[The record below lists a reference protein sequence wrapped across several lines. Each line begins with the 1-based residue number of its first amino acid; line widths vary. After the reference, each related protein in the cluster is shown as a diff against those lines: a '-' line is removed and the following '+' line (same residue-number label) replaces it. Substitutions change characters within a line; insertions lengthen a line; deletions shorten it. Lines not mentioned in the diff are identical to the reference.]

1 MEKLIG
7 ELLEKAKQT
16 NSAEELL
23 ALAKENGVELSE
35 AEAAAYF
42 KELNHADEQPGSLS
56 DTALEQVAGGACS
69 VSWVGMKWDPKQN
82 RWV

>member
-23 ALAKENGVELSE
+23 ALAKENGIALSE
-35 AEAAAYF
+35 EEAMAYF

-56 DTALEQVAGGACS
+56 DASLEQVAGGCS
-69 VSWVGMKWDPKQN
+69 TSWVGMKWDPKQN

>member
-7 ELLEKAKQT
+7 ELLEKAKKAT
-16 NSAEELL
+16 SAEELL
-23 ALAKENGVELSE
+23 ALAKENGIALSE
-35 AEAAAYF
+35 EEAMVYF

-69 VSWVGMKWDPKQN
+69 VSGIGVPLGTPWRN
-82 RWV
+82 

>member
-7 ELLEKAKQT
+7 EFLEKAKKAA
-16 NSAEELL
+16 SAEELL

-42 KELNHADEQPGSLS
+42 KELNHADEQSGELPDAS
-56 DTALEQVAGGACS
+56 LEQVAGGCS
-69 VSWVGMKWDPKQN
+69 TPKN
-82 RWV
+82 YLEARRILLGY